1 MHVQQVNNHI
11 NTLSKDIMMKT
22 NIYEMMNYVT
32 SKVFIDEINKALS
45 VIYDDLDTKLTV
57 DESEWYTM

>member
-11 NTLSKDIMMKT
+11 NTLSKDVMMKT

-57 DESEWYTM
+57 DESE

>member
-1 MHVQQVNNHI
+1 
-11 NTLSKDIMMKT
+11 MMKT

-57 DESEWYTM
+57 DESE

>member
-11 NTLSKDIMMKT
+11 NTLSKDVMMKT

>member
-1 MHVQQVNNHI
+1 MHVQQVNNNI

-57 DESEWYTM
+57 DESE